1 MSEMKVQATE
11 SAESTSPAGSNVPTG
26 LNRREFLALAGVA
39 GVGLAAPT
47 LFPLADA
54 LADSGRAA
62 LDGLDQ
68 PPLPYA
74 MDALEPVISART
86 LSFHYG
92 KHHATYVANV
102 KKMLPGS
109 GLEGKTLPEIVKAT
123 AVKGG
128 GLFNNAAQSWNHSFY
143 WMCMRPGG
151 GGRPAGRLAH
161 AIDASFG
168 GYDGFR
174 KAFTDAA
181 VGQFG
186 SGWGWLVEEGGKL
199 KVLATAN
206 ADTPLAHGATPLLV
220 VDVWEHAY
228 YLDYQNRRADYV
240 AAFLDKLVNW
250 DFVAANLK

>member
-1 MSEMKVQATE
+1 MSERKVQA
-11 SAESTSPAGSNVPTG
+11 SAPADSNATKG
-26 LNRREFLALAGVA
+26 LNRREFLTLAGVA

-92 KHHATYVANV
+92 KHHAAYVANL
-102 KKMLPGS
+102 KKLLPGS
-109 GLEGKTLPEIVKAT
+109 GLEGRTLPAIVQASS
-123 AVKGG
+123 AKGG
-128 GLFNNAAQSWNHSFY
+128 GLFNNAAQAWNHAFY
-143 WMCMRPGG
+143 WMCMKPGG
-151 GGRPAGRLAH
+151 GGKPAGRLAK
-161 AIDASFG
+161 AIDVSFG
-168 GYDGFR
+168 GFEAFR
-174 KAFTDAA
+174 KAFAGAA
-181 VGQFG
+181 AGQFG
-186 SGWGWLVEEGGKL
+186 SGWAWLAEEGGKL
-199 KVLATAN
+199 KVVATAN
-206 ADTPLAHGATPLLV
+206 ADTPLAHGATPLCV
-220 VDVWEHAY
+220 IDVWEHAY